1 MSTIPVYIM
10 SGEDMRRVQVAAYK
24 NGTALAT
31 HTKDAHGGKFCETC
45 EGCKELRAKGKGE

>member
-45 EGCKELRAKGKGE
+45 EGCKELREKGKGE

>member
-31 HTKDAHGGKFCETC
+31 HTKDAHGGKFCEEC
-45 EGCKELRAKGKGE
+45 AACREIRERSQA